1 MFLVAFWRR
10 KFAKMALALNCN
22 RIAVTVLS
30 RHRYGET
37 ALPLRCNGDAITP

>member
-1 MFLVAFWRR
+1 MPLVVFWRR
-10 KFAKMALALNCN
+10 KFAKMELPLHYN